1 MSPVDTLEGLD
12 RTQLIARWQAIMG
25 GAPPP
30 HLSMPLMRHV
40 LAFQMQA
47 KKQGG
52 LSRSLRKKIDA
63 SIGDQDGAA
72 RGKPAPGLKP
82 GARLVR
88 EWNGVAHRVDVTAD
102 GYVWNGVTYRSLS
115 AIAHAITGAR
125 WSGPRFFGLTAGET
139 TR

>member
-1 MSPVDTLEGLD
+1 MSPVDTLAELD
-12 RTQLIARWQAIMG
+12 RQQLIARWQAIIG

-40 LAFQMQA
+40 LAFEMQA
-47 KKQGG
+47 KTQGD
-52 LSRSLRKKIDA
+52 LSRSLRKKIEQCA
-63 SIGDQDGAA
+63 GDEREPP

-88 EWNGVAHRVDVTAD
+88 EWNGVAHRVDVTTD

-115 AIAHAITGAR
+115 AIARAITGAR
-125 WSGPRFFGLTAGET
+125 WSGPRFFALTASEKS
-139 TR
+139 R

>member
-12 RTQLIARWQAIMG
+12 RKQLIARWQSIVG

-47 KKQGG
+47 KTQGG
-52 LSRSLRKKIDA
+52 LSRSLRKKIEQCA
-63 SIGDQDGAA
+63 CDQDGAA
-72 RGKPAPGLKP
+72 RGKPASGLKP

-115 AIAHAITGAR
+115 AIARAITGAR

-139 TR
+139 RR